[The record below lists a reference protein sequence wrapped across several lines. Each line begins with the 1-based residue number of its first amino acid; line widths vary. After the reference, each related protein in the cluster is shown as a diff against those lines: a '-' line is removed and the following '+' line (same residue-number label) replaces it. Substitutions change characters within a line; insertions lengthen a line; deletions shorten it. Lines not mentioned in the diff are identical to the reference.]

1 VSASPGGPFAR
12 VALNLPLRRE
22 FHYKV
27 PPSLQGRL
35 TAGARVRVHFSGRL
49 VNGFVVSLDA
59 ESEVPVNKLKELL
72 GLVGDHPPLPES
84 ILRFTRELARA
95 CGSSWGTA
103 LEAAMPG
110 SLKRRASRTSPGLEL
125 AKSESELQFEL
136 LELEDKAP
144 KRARALRAILEL
156 GPPVLLTDALRRT
169 GLSKSPFDT
178 LVKHGLLRRVRLA
191 PQDELIGEARS
202 LETAPRHDLNAAQQA
217 AVDRITSSIR
227 AKEHRSYLLHGVTGS
242 GKTEVYLRALEE
254 ARALGRGAIILV
266 PEIALTPQTVGRFL
280 SRFPDIAVLHSS
292 LTDATRARQWLRIAR
307 GEVHVVVGARSALF
321 APVADLGLIVVDEE
335 HESSFKQQN
344 QPRYHAREMAVL
356 RARLE
361 DAVTVLGSATPCLES
376 WQRAKSGEYE
386 LLELPKRATSSQLPA
401 VQVVDMRHEKPVH
414 GRPPLFS
421 RRLRL
426 LVEEQLDAK
435 QQVLLFLNRRGF
447 SPVLWC
453 PDCGETLR
461 CPDCDVPLTWHA
473 YRGRLVCHYC
483 MHDAPRAEMCSTC
496 QSPKLRPLGSG
507 TERVEDIVK
516 QLFPGAVVAR
526 MDSDTM
532 VTRESYE
539 LVLNSFRKGDI
550 DILIGT
556 QMIAKGLD
564 FPELT
569 LVGVISADT
578 GLFQAD
584 FRAAERSFQILAQV
598 AGRAGRGRKAG
609 TVVLQTLCPEAPAVQ
624 RAAKLDYHGFV
635 EQELEHRRSLLYPP
649 FRRLLRI
656 ICESEKPEQA
666 RKVISEIARR
676 LREICAGSSSQVLGP
691 APAPLARIRGR
702 HRVHAMVKCAEDET
716 WERLLDFGATQ
727 EAASQRGVRVLLD
740 PDPMSLL

>member
-1 VSASPGGPFAR
+1 
-12 VALNLPLRRE
+12 
-22 FHYKV
+22 
-27 PPSLQGRL
+27 
-35 TAGARVRVHFSGRL
+35 
-49 VNGFVVSLDA
+49 
-59 ESEVPVNKLKELL
+59 
-72 GLVGDHPPLPES
+72 
-84 ILRFTRELARA
+84 
-95 CGSSWGTA
+95 
-103 LEAAMPG
+103 
-110 SLKRRASRTSPGLEL
+110 
-125 AKSESELQFEL
+125 
-136 LELEDKAP
+136 
-144 KRARALRAILEL
+144 
-156 GPPVLLTDALRRT
+156 
-169 GLSKSPFDT
+169 
-178 LVKHGLLRRVRLA
+178 
-191 PQDELIGEARS
+191 
-202 LETAPRHDLNAAQQA
+202 
-217 AVDRITSSIR
+217 
-227 AKEHRSYLLHGVTGS
+227 VTGS

-532 VTRESYE
+532 VT
-539 LVLNSFRKGDI
+539 
-550 DILIGT
+550 
-556 QMIAKGLD
+556 A
-564 FPELT
+564 
-569 LVGVISADT
+569 
-578 GLFQAD
+578 
-584 FRAAERSFQILAQV
+584 RA
-598 AGRAGRGRKAG
+598 
-609 TVVLQTLCPEAPAVQ
+609 
-624 RAAKLDYHGFV
+624 
-635 EQELEHRRSLLYPP
+635 
-649 FRRLLRI
+649 
-656 ICESEKPEQA
+656 
-666 RKVISEIARR
+666 
-676 LREICAGSSSQVLGP
+676 
-691 APAPLARIRGR
+691 
-702 HRVHAMVKCAEDET
+702 
-716 WERLLDFGATQ
+716 
-727 EAASQRGVRVLLD
+727 
-740 PDPMSLL
+740 MSWC

>member
-1 VSASPGGPFAR
+1 
-12 VALNLPLRRE
+12 
-22 FHYKV
+22 
-27 PPSLQGRL
+27 
-35 TAGARVRVHFSGRL
+35 
-49 VNGFVVSLDA
+49 
-59 ESEVPVNKLKELL
+59 
-72 GLVGDHPPLPES
+72 
-84 ILRFTRELARA
+84 
-95 CGSSWGTA
+95 
-103 LEAAMPG
+103 M
-110 SLKRRASRTSPGLEL
+110 
-125 AKSESELQFEL
+125 
-136 LELEDKAP
+136 
-144 KRARALRAILEL
+144 
-156 GPPVLLTDALRRT
+156 
-169 GLSKSPFDT
+169 
-178 LVKHGLLRRVRLA
+178 
-191 PQDELIGEARS
+191 
-202 LETAPRHDLNAAQQA
+202 
-217 AVDRITSSIR
+217 
-227 AKEHRSYLLHGVTGS
+227 TGS
-242 GKTEVYLRALEE
+242 GKTEVYLRI
-254 ARALGRGAIILV
+254 ARGGRGQMGRGAIILV

-280 SRFPDIAVLHSS
+280 SRFPGHRGAAQLADGRDACAAVAADRAGRGARRGGRAERRSS
-292 LTDATRARQWLRIAR
+292 LPSR
-307 GEVHVVVGARSALF
+307 
-321 APVADLGLIVVDEE
+321 DLGLIVVDEE

-356 RARLE
+356 RGHASRTRC
-361 DAVTVLGSATPCLES
+361 VVLGSATPCLES